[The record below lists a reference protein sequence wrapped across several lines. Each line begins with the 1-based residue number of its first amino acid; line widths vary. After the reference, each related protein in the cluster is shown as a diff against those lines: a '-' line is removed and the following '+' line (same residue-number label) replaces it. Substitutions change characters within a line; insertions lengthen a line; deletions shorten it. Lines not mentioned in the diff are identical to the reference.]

1 MAEKLAEAVVVIRQ
15 RMKKSVLSG
24 LGFLILALLALPA
37 LAQDEDSY
45 RMKGNSREIEANF
58 LSNYYQQDGNN
69 GAVTGGIGTEQL
81 NNFANV
87 FTINIPLDSVNAIGF
102 YGGAD
107 YYSSASTDN
116 IDNHMS
122 SASSS
127 DLRGFG
133 TLSYSRKNLN
143 RNETYGVRV
152 GVSQEYDYSSFSFGL
167 SYTKEWNHSNS
178 EVNVLGQAFIDQWSL
193 IYPIELR
200 GDVTLPTKNRQSY
213 NGQVNFSQVINK
225 RLQMNLSGEFVY
237 MQGLLS
243 TPFHRVYFSDV
254 TSHDIERLPDTR
266 LKLPIGVRLNYFPLD
281 FMVVRGYYR
290 YYWDDFGINAHTAE
304 LEIPF
309 KLNTALTLAP
319 FFRYHVQTAADYFA
333 PYQQHLSTEEFYTS
347 DYDLSALN
355 SQKFG
360 LNFRYSPLYGLVR
373 TRPFLPGKWVF
384 MIKYLETRFGYYT
397 RSTGLNAYFV
407 SLNLGFS
414 AK

>member
-1 MAEKLAEAVVVIRQ
+1 MAL
-15 RMKKSVLSG
+15 
-24 LGFLILALLALPA
+24 FALPA
-37 LAQDEDSY
+37 LAQNNDSY

-69 GAVTGGIGTEQL
+69 GAVTGGVGTEKL

-87 FTINIPLDSVNAIGF
+87 LTINIPLDSVNSIGL

-133 TLSYSRKNLN
+133 TVSYLRKNLT
-143 RNETYGVRV
+143 RHETYGIRA
-152 GVSQEYDYSSFSFGL
+152 GMSQEYDYSSYSVGL
-167 SYTKEWNHSNS
+167 SYTKEWDHGNS
-178 EVNVLGQAFIDQWSL
+178 EINVLGQAFFDRWKL
-193 IYPIELR
+193 IFPIELR
-200 GDVTLPTKNRQSY
+200 GSVSLPTRSRRSY
-213 NGQVNFSQVINK
+213 NGQINFSQVINK

-254 TSHDIERLPDTR
+254 ANHDIERLPNTR
-266 LKLPIGVRLNYFPLD
+266 LKLPIGVRLNYFPVD

-304 LEIPF
+304 LELPF
-309 KLNTALTLAP
+309 KLSNAITVAP

-373 TRPFLPGKWVF
+373 TKPFLPGKWVF
-384 MIKYLETRFGYYT
+384 MIKYLETRLGYYT
-397 RSTGLNAYFV
+397 RSTGLNAYFI